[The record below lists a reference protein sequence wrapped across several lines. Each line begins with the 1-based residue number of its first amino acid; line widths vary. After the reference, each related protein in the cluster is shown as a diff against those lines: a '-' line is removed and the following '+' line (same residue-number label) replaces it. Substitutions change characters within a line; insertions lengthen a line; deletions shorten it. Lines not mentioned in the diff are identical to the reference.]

1 MPHIQKHLPTGSY
14 DPHFKGSIDAAYF
27 SMEFAFDHR
36 IPNYAG
42 GLGVLAA
49 DYMLALADKK
59 APVVGVSLIYHQS
72 SDEAKKFDPSKF
84 MTLLDVFVYVAI
96 EERLVKVGVYE
107 YTVLGQEEGSIP
119 LYFLSTNFPEN
130 PEWDR
135 DLTKNLYPNDGYTRL
150 AQEAILGIGG
160 VRMLRAL
167 AYKDVKYFHMN
178 EGHASFLTLEL
189 LKENNFDDAAVKK
202 IARFTTHTPVAA
214 GHDYFDYE
222 LSSKVL
228 GDMMPW
234 HIDRL
239 ATSQRLSMTHLA
251 LNLSGKSNAVAAKHC
266 EVCQDMFPDYEFQNI
281 TNAVHHVRWAAPGT
295 KAMLDKALPDW
306 RMNPTETFGKVK
318 QEISAAAMKTCHKA
332 NKKRLITWLNKQ
344 KQYFAF
350 DDLQTDDL
358 FDEKTLTIGFARR
371 LVPYK
376 RTTLIFRD
384 LARLRKLGY
393 KKIQLVFA
401 GNAQGGNTFGQSLV
415 RQLNSF
421 SHELRGQVRVVMIP
435 DYSVGISDYLISG
448 CDVWLNNPIIPR
460 EASGT
465 SGMKASLNGLLNLSI
480 PDGWWIEGAAM
491 EPLSGWTF
499 GGRTDFVCDN
509 DRDNYD
515 ADELYK
521 TLVEVMD
528 CYYNRQVEWTE
539 RQIAAMSLMR
549 FFNGYRAMD
558 DYYEK
563 MWTP

>member
-1 MPHIQKHLPTGSY
+1 MSHLQQHLPTGSY
-14 DPHFKGSIDAAYF
+14 TPHFNGQIDAAYF

-49 DYMLALADKK
+49 DYMLALADRK
-59 APVVGVSLIYHQS
+59 ASVAGVSLIYHQS
-72 SDEAKKFDPSKF
+72 EDEAKKFDPTPF
-84 MTLLDVFVYVAI
+84 MKLLDVFVYVEI
-96 EERLVKVGVYE
+96 EDRHVKVGCYE
-107 YTVLGQEEGSIP
+107 YTVPGQDGGMIP
-119 LYFLSTNFPEN
+119 LYFLTTHFAEN
-130 PEWDR
+130 PAWDR
-135 DLTKNLYPNDGYTRL
+135 DLTKHLYPNDGYTRL
-150 AQEAILGIGG
+150 AQEVILGVGG

-167 AYKDVKYFHMN
+167 GYNEIKFFHMN

-189 LKENNFDDAAVKK
+189 LKENNFDDEAVKK

-214 GHDYFDYE
+214 GHDYFDYD

-228 GDMMPW
+228 GNMMPW

-251 LNLSGKSNAVAAKHC
+251 LNLSEKSNSVAEKHRQ
-266 EVCQDMFPDYEFQNI
+266 VCREMFPEYEFENI
-281 TNAVHHVRWAAPGT
+281 TNAVHHVRWAAPDT
-295 KAMLDKALPDW
+295 QKMLDKVLPDW
-306 RMNPTETFGKVK
+306 RLKPTETFPLVK
-318 QEISAAAMKTCHKA
+318 QKISAAMMKSCHKA
-332 NKKRLITWLNKQ
+332 NKKRLITWLNQQ
-344 KQYFAF
+344 KQYFSF
-350 DDLQTDDL
+350 DDLQADDL
-358 FDEKTLTIGFARR
+358 FDETTLTIGFARR

-415 RQLNSF
+415 RQMNLF
-421 SHELRGQVRVVMIP
+421 AEQLRGQIKVVMIP

-465 SGMKASLNGLLNLSI
+465 SGMKASLNGLLNVSI
-480 PDGWWIEGAAM
+480 PDGWWIEGHAL

-499 GGRTDFVCDN
+499 GGRTDFGCDN

-515 ADELYK
+515 ADALYK
-521 TLVEVMD
+521 TLEEVMD
-528 CYYNRQVEWTE
+528 CYYHRPSEWTE

-549 FFNGYRAMD
+549 FFNGDRAMD
-558 DYYEK
+558 EYYEK
-563 MWTP
+563 MWSE